1 VLFQNPPQENLGL
14 NLPVC
19 EPGSEIE
26 IEDLVS
32 SNMPLVVANDTE
44 WRRGEIGLEVVFG
57 VPEADKIG
65 GEPGG
70 VSRGV
75 VVCDTNGRLADKLG
89 LGATI

>member
-1 VLFQNPPQENLGL
+1 MFTNQPQENPGL
-14 NLPVC
+14 NLLVC
-19 EPGSEIE
+19 DPGSEIE

-44 WRRGEIGLEVVFG
+44 WRRGERGLDVVFG

-75 VVCDTNGRLADKLG
+75 VVCDTNGKLADKLG